1 MRWHYREI
9 LSFHGGAIHEK
20 TVVFSGLG
28 DFFTASDKEACHGG
42 VTRRGDK
49 KHKNKKNNY
58 YCHFAVTRSGALE
71 KASRSEAAPGG
82 AASLQ

>member
-28 DFFTASDKEACHGG
+28 DFFTASEKEERQPG
-42 VTRRGDK
+42 VTKRIPGKKRR
-49 KHKNKKNNY
+49 
-58 YCHFAVTRSGALE
+58 
-71 KASRSEAAPGG
+71 
-82 AASLQ
+82 